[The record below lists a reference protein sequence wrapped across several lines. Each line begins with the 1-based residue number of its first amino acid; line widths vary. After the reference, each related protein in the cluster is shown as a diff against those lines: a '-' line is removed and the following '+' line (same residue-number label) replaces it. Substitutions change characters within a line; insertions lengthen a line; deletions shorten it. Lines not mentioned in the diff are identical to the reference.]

1 MAHVEGEILIT
12 RPVEEV
18 FDFVA
23 DERNEPRY
31 NPRMLRAE
39 KLTPGP
45 IGVGTRFRA
54 AMTTMRRPAG
64 MTIEFTDYER
74 PRLLRSTTHLSTM
87 EIRGD
92 LVFETAVNGTRMRW
106 AWEIEP
112 RGLLKL
118 LDPVV
123 AWIGRRQERA
133 IWTSLKHLLEG
144 APLRNVV

>member
-1 MAHVEGEILIT
+1 MAWVKGDLVIN

-54 AMTTMRRPAG
+54 EMAAMRGSAP
-64 MTIEFTDYER
+64 MTIEFTVYER
-74 PRLLRSTTHLSTM
+74 PRRLASTTRLSNMDIEGSLASTPSRK
-87 EIRGD
+87 ERGC
-92 LVFETAVNGTRMRW
+92 AGC
-106 AWEIEP
+106 
-112 RGLLKL
+112 
-118 LDPVV
+118 
-123 AWIGRRQERA
+123 GRSNRA
-133 IWTSLKHLLEG
+133 AS
-144 APLRNVV
+144 